1 MRLDHKVILT
11 TLNLMGESGF
21 KRSGGCITE
30 LVKNLLMSY
39 FGHLSLDPTGLQGCN
54 SFLCCRW
61 TVKVHKAIS
70 CQIHKHVLKLL

>member
-1 MRLDHKVILT
+1 MRLDHKVNLS

-21 KRSGGCITE
+21 KRSGGF
-30 LVKNLLMSY
+30 VKNRLISY

-70 CQIHKHVLKLL
+70 CQIHKHVLELL